1 MNPTYVFEDVPTD
14 EWNKP
19 PYPIALLGARAQQQL
34 FFVMASE
41 VQGMNNTTRVF
52 YLEGYKLAFNNVEAT
67 ATQME

>member
-14 EWNKP
+14 QWNNKRHQ
-19 PYPIALLGARAQQQL
+19 IELLGARAQQQL

-41 VQGMNNTTRVF
+41 VQGKNNTTRVF
-52 YLEGYKLAFNNVEAT
+52 YLEGYKLAFNNVEST